1 MKYAIFD
8 IDGTLVDSMPVWNNM
23 CIDVLNKYG
32 VSYPENILDIITPL
46 GMKQGAKYLIKL
58 GLNLTVDEIIQI
70 ELDYAIKQYRES
82 VPLKKGVKK
91 YLKSLKEDGVKM
103 CVLTASSHD
112 LIDPCLKR
120 LGIWEYFEYIVSA
133 EDIGVSK
140 SDTRAFE
147 IMLEK
152 LGAEPHETVV
162 FDDNFS
168 ALKAAKR
175 AGLKTCGVY
184 DKASEINTEKIKKMC
199 DMYIESF

>member
-23 CIDVLNKYG
+23 CIDILDKYG

-70 ELDYAIKQYRES
+70 EVDYAIKQYRES

-91 YLKSLKEDGVKM
+91 YLESLKEDGVKM
-103 CVLTASSHD
+103 CVLTASPHD

-147 IMLEK
+147 ILLEK
-152 LGAEPHETVV
+152 LGSAPHETVV

-168 ALKAAKR
+168 ALKSAKR

-199 DMYIESF
+199 DMYIKSF

>member
-32 VSYPENILDIITPL
+32 VSYPDNILDIITPL

-70 ELDYAIKQYRES
+70 ELDYILKQYRES
-82 VPLKKGVKK
+82 IPLKKGVKK

-152 LGAEPHETVV
+152 LGSEPHETVV

>member
-8 IDGTLVDSMPVWNNM
+8 IDGTLVDSMPIWNNM
-23 CIDVLNKYG
+23 CIDILDKYG
-32 VSYPENILDIITPL
+32 VSYPDNILDIITPL

-70 ELDYAIKQYRES
+70 ELDYVLKQYRES

-91 YLKSLKEDGVKM
+91 YLELLKGGGTKM
-103 CVLTASSHD
+103 CVLTASPHD

-147 IMLEK
+147 ILLEK
-152 LGAEPHETVV
+152 LGSEPRETVV